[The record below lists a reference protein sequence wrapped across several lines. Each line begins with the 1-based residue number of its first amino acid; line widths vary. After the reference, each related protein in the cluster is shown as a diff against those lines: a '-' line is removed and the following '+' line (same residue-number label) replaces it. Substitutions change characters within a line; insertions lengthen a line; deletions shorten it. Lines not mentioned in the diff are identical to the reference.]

1 MEEKIEGRIFKTE
14 SKDYYVLTGDD
25 KTFRCSLRGKF
36 KKELE
41 LKKDKLLTKDFAV
54 VGDYVEFETVDEDKG
69 VIFNVRE
76 RKSIISRKAP
86 KIKGGSR
93 RGERFQQ
100 IIAANVDQ
108 LFVISSASQP
118 SFNNRIIDRLI
129 VEGESS
135 KVKTN
140 IVINKID
147 LDNKNEIQAWIDL
160 YRKIGYDVFPTN
172 GLTGEGISELK
183 NELFGKTSVFWGQS
197 GVGKSTLL
205 NQILPA
211 LNLKTNEIS
220 DWSSKGK
227 HTTVTSLMIKLDD
240 STFVVDT
247 PGIREIEPFGIR
259 KEDLGHYFVEFE
271 NYLYDCKFN
280 TCTHQH
286 EPGCAVTEN
295 IGKDISAER
304 YQSYLNMLE
313 TIEDDIFFE

>member
-1 MEEKIEGRIFKTE
+1 MEEKIDGRILKVE
-14 SKDYYVLTGDD
+14 SKDYYVLTNDD
-25 KTFRCSLRGKF
+25 KIFRCSLRGKF

-54 VGDYVEFETVDEDKG
+54 VGDYVEFEIIDEKTG

-76 RKSIISRKAP
+76 RKTIISRKAP

-100 IIAANVDQ
+100 ILAANVDQ
-108 LFVISSASQP
+108 LFVISSAERP
-118 SFNNRIIDRLI
+118 AFNNRIIDRLI

-135 KVKTN
+135 KVKT
-140 IVINKID
+140 IVVINKID
-147 LDNKNEIQAWIDL
+147 LAESNEIDEWIQL
-160 YRKIGYDVFPTN
+160 YRKIGYEVFPTN
-172 GLTGEGISELK
+172 GLTGKGISELK
-183 NELFGKTSVFWGQS
+183 RELIGKTSVFWGQS

-205 NQILPA
+205 NQIIPE

-220 DWSSKGK
+220 DWSAKGK
-227 HTTVTSLMIKLDD
+227 HTTVTSLMIKMNDK
-240 STFVVDT
+240 TFVIDT

-259 KEDLGHYFVEFE
+259 EEDLGHYFIEFE
-271 NYLYDCKFN
+271 PYSYDCKFN

-286 EPGCAVTEN
+286 EPGCAVRKNIGEN
-295 IGKDISAER
+295 ISPVR

-313 TIEDDIFFE
+313 SIEDDIIFE